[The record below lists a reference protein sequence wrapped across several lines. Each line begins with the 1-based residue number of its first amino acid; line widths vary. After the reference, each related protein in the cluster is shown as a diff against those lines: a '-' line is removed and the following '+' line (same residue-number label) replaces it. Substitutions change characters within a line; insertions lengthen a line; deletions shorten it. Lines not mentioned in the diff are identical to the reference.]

1 MRRSS
6 RTSVPTIA
14 RPRQTISAAVESR
27 NLSALTT
34 AFAAASNDAGAR
46 IGALTS
52 WPSLPLSPYS
62 TCCSAKTKRPTAM
75 KNRAQAPKS
84 SRKGCV
90 AEGPNARPA
99 IRLRTNGTPQ
109 ARATNIAALRPAS
122 RASSL
127 STPRRRCN
135 SKNGPPCEARY
146 SPIRLA
152 SSLSASTP
160 SAAPTLPTM
169 LVISPSPSGPFD
181 GDSSGDLTRWLATVL
196 AGAPRPRKWFG
207 GDWPRLRV
215 LLSHFRDCRSR
226 PHPGSADDS
235 AASSL
240 RNSRNALMRGE
251 LVSSGRQTK

>member
-135 SKNGPPCEARY
+135 SKNGGEIFPDPARLVPVGVDPV
-146 SPIRLA
+146 SGAHAPRDAGHFSFPLRPVRWRFQRRL
-152 SSLSASTP
+152 
-160 SAAPTLPTM
+160 
-169 LVISPSPSGPFD
+169 G
-181 GDSSGDLTRWLATVL
+181 WLATVL
-196 AGAPRPRKWFG
+196 AGAPLPRKWFG
-207 GDWPRLRV
+207 GDSLDCASYCCFFEIAGRALIPAPPTTAPPPR
-215 LLSHFRDCRSR
+215 
-226 PHPGSADDS
+226 
-235 AASSL
+235 
-240 RNSRNALMRGE
+240 
-251 LVSSGRQTK
+251 SGIRATP